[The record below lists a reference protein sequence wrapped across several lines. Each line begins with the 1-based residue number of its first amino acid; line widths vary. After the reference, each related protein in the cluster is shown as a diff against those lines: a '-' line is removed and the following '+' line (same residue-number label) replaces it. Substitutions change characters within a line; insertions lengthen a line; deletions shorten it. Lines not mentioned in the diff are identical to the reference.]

1 MRIKD
6 FLPRGLMGR
15 SVLIVVIPVL
25 LLQIIS
31 VYVFF
36 DRHWNRITS
45 RLAYAVAG
53 EIAVIAQATEDDDN
67 PKNLERLIGYTAQ
80 NLDLLISYQPHETL
94 EAQADPVH
102 ANNLWDTLVAR
113 LLRSKLEGA
122 LRRPFHLHVDLEN
135 KWVHVGVQLK
145 NGVMA
150 VSFPQSRLYSSS
162 GYIFLLWMFG
172 ISLVL
177 VILAMIFMRN
187 QIRPILRLAVAAERF
202 GKGRDVPTFR
212 PQGARE
218 VRQAAQAFIDMQRRI
233 KRQVEQRTAMLAG
246 VSHDLRTPLTRLKL
260 QLAMM
265 PAGTDVDLMKGDIAE
280 MERMIEGYLDFV
292 RGEGDE
298 MPVAMSVGEIMDRV
312 VESAR
317 RQGLI
322 VNYDGVGADT
332 VLMLRPLAME
342 RALGNILGNAAKYAK
357 AAQIVLFVDDGR
369 LHIQVD
375 DDGPGIPPSAYEDVF
390 RPFFRLDPSRNPE
403 TGGVGLGLPIAA
415 DIIHSHG
422 GSIALASSPLGGLR
436 VLVRLPL

>member
-15 SVLIVVIPVL
+15 SVLIVLIPIL
-25 LLQIIS
+25 LLQIIT

-45 RLAYAVAG
+45 RLSYAVAG

-80 NLDLLISYQPHETL
+80 NLDLLISYQPQETL
-94 EAQADPVH
+94 AAQADPVQ
-102 ANNLWDTLVAR
+102 ANNLWDALVAN
-113 LLRSKLEGA
+113 LLKSKLEGA
-122 LRRPFHLHVDLEN
+122 LRRPFRLHVDLEN
-135 KWVHVGVQLK
+135 KWVHVGVQLQE
-145 NGVMA
+145 GVLS

-265 PAGTDVDLMKGDIAE
+265 PAGQDVDLMKGDIAE
-280 MERMIEGYLDFV
+280 MERMIAGYLDFV

-298 MPVAMSVGEIMDRV
+298 IPVAMNIGEIMSSV

-322 VNYDGVGADT
+322 VNYEGAGAET

-357 AAQIVLFVDDGR
+357 AAQVALFVNDGR

-375 DDGPGIPPSAYEDVF
+375 DDGPGIPPDAYDDVF

-422 GSIALASSPLGGLR
+422 GSISLSASPLGGLR